1 MKNKFFLLSILV
13 VLTSCGSRNSSS
25 LSSVSTSL
33 NQSSISSSNENSVS
47 SSSLVMNTT
56 SSKKEEKLQTRIIA
70 CSDFQAKTGNFASQ
84 ENMMEILEVME
95 DDGIDEADAFFCC
108 GDYDYEYSDTEEG
121 ISALVDLM
129 SGYVLEDNM
138 IFVQGNHDEIESGTG
153 GLSLSGNNDPLDG
166 EYGVFVI
173 NEDDYMWYNDKE
185 DVVKNTANQLKIYLD
200 EKIKEEYSKP
210 IFVLSHLSL
219 HYSMRTYYDG
229 DGMYAKYIYD
239 EIDKAALN
247 GLNIIFMYGHNHS
260 NGWDDYLGGASVFLN
275 KGDSIL
281 ISDGTK
287 YKYETYTLNFTYMNA
302 GYVGYYG
309 YVNEGADSTLTMSVI
324 DIYESKVEFNRY
336 SKDGLH
342 NLKSEGVRNSFK
354 SEFQYEPNLTIYPSP
369 QIITLS

>member
-1 MKNKFFLLSILV
+1 
-13 VLTSCGSRNSSS
+13 
-25 LSSVSTSL
+25 
-33 NQSSISSSNENSVS
+33 
-47 SSSLVMNTT
+47 
-56 SSKKEEKLQTRIIA
+56 
-70 CSDFQAKTGNFASQ
+70 
-84 ENMMEILEVME
+84 MMVME
-95 DDGIDEADAFFCC
+95 CMQ
-108 GDYDYEYSDTEEG
+108 S
-121 ISALVDLM
+121 
-129 SGYVLEDNM
+129 
-138 IFVQGNHDEIESGTG
+138 
-153 GLSLSGNNDPLDG
+153 
-166 EYGVFVI
+166 
-173 NEDDYMWYNDKE
+173 
-185 DVVKNTANQLKIYLD
+185 
-200 EKIKEEYSKP
+200 
-210 IFVLSHLSL
+210 
-219 HYSMRTYYDG
+219 
-229 DGMYAKYIYD
+229 IYD